1 MHPYKARSRLANS
14 CYNTT
19 AIPAVAIQFCYL
31 HRWYAFLPLLP
42 CVLERISI
50 FGFGIFKSNERTKER
65 TNGRKGRQE
74 ECFYRHATQ
83 RWVVANNWSDRCDNL
98 VPVAATPQQKLDLD
112 LPIPHYK
119 YYASF
124 NFNLLKVIL
133 PPRWCQNP
141 SGKQA
146 LWRYP
151 IWPLCCKK
159 IGKVSKQQEAVFFHV
174 YFPACLHGYP
184 HEYLAHTS
192 ENTNQRINKK

>member
-1 MHPYKARSRLANS
+1 MHPYKARSTLANS

-50 FGFGIFKSNERTKER
+50 FGVLVFSNRTNRRKNEREEGSAGRMCLPACDTKM
-65 TNGRKGRQE
+65 GRCQPCR
-74 ECFYRHATQ
+74 
-83 RWVVANNWSDRCDNL
+83 SDRCDNL

-124 NFNLLKVIL
+124 NFNLLKIIL

>member
-1 MHPYKARSRLANS
+1 MLQHHSNTGCGNIVLLLTSLIRLP
-14 CYNTT
+14 
-19 AIPAVAIQFCYL
+19 AIASLCSWTNFDFWF
-31 HRWYAFLPLLP
+31 WYFQI
-42 CVLERISI
+42 EWTNQR
-50 FGFGIFKSNERTKER
+50 KNEREEGSV
-65 TNGRKGRQE
+65 GRI
-74 ECFYRHATQ
+74 FYRHATQ
-83 RWVVANNWSDRCDNL
+83 RWVVANNRSDRCDNL

-112 LPIPHYK
+112 LQNPHYK